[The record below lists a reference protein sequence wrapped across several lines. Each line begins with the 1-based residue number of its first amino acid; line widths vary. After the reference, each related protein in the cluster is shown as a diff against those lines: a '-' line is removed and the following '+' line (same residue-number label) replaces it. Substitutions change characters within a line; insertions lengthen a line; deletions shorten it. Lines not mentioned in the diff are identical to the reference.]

1 MGRYSYS
8 YSDAGEMFGLKS
20 TDLTEE
26 QLKKVNIAKLFEF
39 LSYDDRSGNI
49 VAEKMALDPTSND
62 WCDPLNN
69 VADIVNE
76 KYPNIVTTY
85 NRIIKE
91 YPAGDDDYYRKCR
104 FIWPLMDEDLRVE
117 EIQRWT
123 SGRTSIVDGTNL
135 DYKWAFERFP
145 DVAKSAVEKALST
158 EHSGYGYR
166 YTARRSIYHMID
178 SLPGDKIE
186 EIVPQVKARGID
198 TYLRLLNNPETPRK
212 HLVDLLRTAHGRTY
226 MPDMQMKIDVEILSK
241 LPPIM
246 RLDMAEKIL
255 QSSGVRADLLD
266 FKDID
271 EFRTLFM
278 SSVIKYQKRVEM
290 MMQRFRHLKGIKETE
305 ETELCDND

>member
-1 MGRYSYS
+1 MGRYSYT
-8 YSDAGEMFGLKS
+8 YAETGEMFGLKS

-26 QLKKVNIAKLFEF
+26 QLKKINLPKLFEF
-39 LSYDDRSGNI
+39 LCYDNRVGSV
-49 VAEKMALDPTSND
+49 VAGKMVLEPTNND
-62 WCDPLNN
+62 WYDPLKDQS
-69 VADIVNE
+69 ALIKE
-76 KYPNIVTTY
+76 RYPNISITY
-85 NRIIKE
+85 NKIIRE
-91 YPAGDDDYYRKCR
+91 FPPEDDDYYRKNR
-104 FIWPLMDEDLRVE
+104 LIWELMDEDLRIE

-123 SGRTSIVDGTNL
+123 SGKTSTVDGTNI
-135 DYKWAFERFP
+135 DYKWAFKRFP
-145 DVAKSAVEKALST
+145 DVAKQAVDAALST
-158 EHSGYGYR
+158 DHSGYGYR

-186 EIVPQVKARGID
+186 EIVPQIKARDID

-226 MPDMQMKIDVEILSK
+226 MPEMQMKIDAEILSK

-246 RLDMAEKIL
+246 RLDMAEKMM
-255 QSSGVRADLLD
+255 QSSGISAELLD

-290 MMQRFRHLKGIKETE
+290 VMQRFRHLKGIKETE
-305 ETELCDND
+305 ETELEQ